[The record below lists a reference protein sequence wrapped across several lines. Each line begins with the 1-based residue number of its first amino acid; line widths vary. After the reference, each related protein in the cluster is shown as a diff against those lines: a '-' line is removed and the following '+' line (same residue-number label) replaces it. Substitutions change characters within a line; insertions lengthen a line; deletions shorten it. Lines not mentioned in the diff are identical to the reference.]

1 MKKFNFR
8 LDKNLN
14 IARQIE
20 DEARIQHHN
29 FVRERDQLA
38 EQLAILKQRLQILM
52 HSIRNIEGD
61 VQEIILYKDYIS
73 VIRTAIQK
81 KEEELDQA
89 EVLLEKSRLNLLE
102 KSRETKTLE
111 KLKEHEWEEYIL
123 ENNRLEQKII
133 DEVAVNSYFRKNS

>member
-123 ENNRLEQKII
+123 ENNRIEQKNI
-133 DEVAVNSYFRKNS
+133 DEVAVNSHFRKNL